1 MTTHRALVIDTEVD
15 LADLLGYH
23 LKKEGFKVAKAFSIK
38 RGIRSAEEKKPEL
51 IIINNLETPTEKIQ
65 LVKKLRANPDLALA
79 CIILLVT
86 DKKVQKKLEKKNRWV
101 DGAILTPTKPK
112 ALVKEIQEILIKKQ
126 KQLLDLS
133 QNQETGILSEEDL
146 AT

>member
-23 LKKEGFKVAKAFSIK
+23 LKKEGYKVAKAFSIK
-38 RGIRSAEEKKPEL
+38 RGIRLAEETKPEL
-51 IIINNLETPTEKIQ
+51 IVINNLESPAEKIQ
-65 LVKKLRANPDLALA
+65 LVKKLRSNPDLAPA
-79 CIILLVT
+79 CIVFLVT
-86 DKKVQKKLEKKNRWV
+86 DKKVQKKLEKKSRWV

-112 ALVKEIQEILIKKQ
+112 LLVKEIQDILQKKQ
-126 KQLLDLS
+126 RQAADNS
-133 QNQETGILSEEDL
+133 QPQESGVFSEEDL